1 MKKAF
6 TLIELLVVIAIIAI
20 LAAML
25 MPALAKARAEARK
38 TVCKGNVHA
47 IGMACTLFR
56 NDNDQQ
62 WPSSAAPAGGAAQA
76 TWDFEGATYD
86 LVGVAP
92 NAAVRSNGTTHGDEF
107 TNANMVWFFKS
118 RNALAK
124 LYPDYADS
132 TGVYDCP
139 SGNPADA
146 AVLFKNGKAAATST
160 AVDAAN
166 AAYTGYAG
174 PYTNPAQPV
183 KTLNIVE
190 NPDYVYDDN
199 AGSGGQMSA
208 VLGDLN
214 NDDHSS
220 ETVLGVSGTGHGD
233 LQEGLNHPGGSNVLY
248 LDTSCKWIDA
258 QTTVVPAGGTTYYF
272 HPNPFNNNVCTGD
285 PDVYSFYLSSPIGT
299 GTCAA
304 PNPVAIG
311 TDNGA
316 DDVALEAIN

>member
-1 MKKAF
+1 MRKAF

-62 WPSSAAPAGGAAQA
+62 WPSSPINIAAVETGIWDYNGAAYLNPAPARPSPNDHGAEIAVANDGG
-76 TWDFEGATYD
+76 G
-86 LVGVAP
+86 
-92 NAAVRSNGTTHGDEF
+92 
-107 TNANMVWFFKS
+107 WFLKS
-118 RNALAK
+118 RNALAR

-146 AVLFKNGKAAATST
+146 AVVFKNGNPYQTVSTLDAIATL
-160 AVDAAN
+160 
-166 AAYTGYAG
+166 TGQ
-174 PYTNPAQPV
+174 PA
-183 KTLNIVE
+183 KYCNIVE

-208 VLGDLN
+208 VLADLN
-214 NDDHSS
+214 DDDHATPTAPAVTSPA
-220 ETVLGVSGTGHGD
+220 TAQGTPSG
-233 LQEGLNHPGGSNVLY
+233 QEGFNHPNGANVLF
-248 LDTSCKWIDA
+248 LDTSCSWLDA
-258 QTTVVPAGGTTYYF
+258 QSVVISGTTYYY
-272 HPNPFNNNVCTGD
+272 HPNKFNNNCNTGD
-285 PDVYSFYLSSPIGT
+285 PDVFSFYGSLNAGANGT
-299 GTCAA
+299 KEGTCGY
-304 PNPVAIG
+304 PPVAAGDDIINV
-311 TDNGA
+311 DAGA
-316 DDVALEAIN
+316 DDVGLECDN